1 MLSLLI
7 NLIGIGIPN
16 GVKAGVVEAS
26 AGAVEA
32 SAGVVEGSVSVV
44 KVTAGGS
51 CNIGGGTLL

>member
-26 AGAVEA
+26 AGAVE
-32 SAGVVEGSVSVV
+32 GSVSVV